1 MRDKRPVDELSI
13 EELERIL
20 AVRKRE
26 ERLKRLRRMSEAG
39 RRVLPVEPAVQVA
52 PQAEAALPPAPVA
65 APERPAFAPAGSLPE
80 EGAPRFEDDLA
91 MEQDRTSAT
100 RNEARAAFWN
110 MVWNRSLL
118 VIEIAAFIG
127 LILIG
132 VQMFQA
138 LQTLNAETAAAQAQ
152 AQAFAGLPTPSPT
165 PEIRLNRLVLP
176 GGHTPPTSPGGAQ
189 FNFNEIPEQYRPVI
203 QQQLAAP
210 IALPTPSPE
219 SPTRL
224 RIPRLNVD
232 ASVFIGT
239 DWEALRRGVGYQSGT
254 GLPGQPGNVVLSAH
268 NDIYGELFRYLD
280 QLQPGDE
287 VVIYTSS
294 RQYTYLVRE
303 WNIVSPYAV
312 DVMNPTRTATAT
324 LISCYP
330 YQIDNQRI
338 VVFADLRQD

>member
-39 RRVLPVEPAVQVA
+39 RRVLPVEPAVQLA
-52 PQAEAALPPAPVA
+52 PQVEATPPPAPVV
-65 APERPAFAPAGSLPE
+65 APERPALAPPGSLLE

-91 MEQDRTSAT
+91 TGQDRTSAA

-152 AQAFAGLPTPSPT
+152 AQAFVGLPAPSPT

-189 FNFNEIPEQYRPVI
+189 FNFNEIPEQYRPII

-224 RIPRLNVD
+224 R
-232 ASVFIGT
+232 
-239 DWEALRRGVGYQSGT
+239 
-254 GLPGQPGNVVLSAH
+254 LS
-268 NDIYGELFRYLD
+268 
-280 QLQPGDE
+280 
-287 VVIYTSS
+287 
-294 RQYTYLVRE
+294 
-303 WNIVSPYAV
+303 
-312 DVMNPTRTATAT
+312 
-324 LISCYP
+324 LIH
-330 YQIDNQRI
+330 I
-338 VVFADLRQD
+338 